1 MPLPLPPPRPTGRLT
16 PSGKRDTGRRRRW
29 FRILYAI
36 SDCLLLRH
44 THTVGRERER
54 ERGGRREGSKGRLH
68 SSSWRSERHSN
79 AWEHLLACFTRHKLK
94 FINILCT
101 TCVNVSLS
109 LRPFF
114 APSHSRT
121 LSPSFFLSCS
131 FSYSQSPS
139 CSCCSCTSWKR
150 RRGNKRPERATFLA
164 VSQCEKITER
174 CVQWSRTAHTL

>member
-1 MPLPLPPPRPTGRLT
+1 MPFLIVYYC
-16 PSGKRDTGRRRRW
+16 DTHIQW
-29 FRILYAI
+29 A
-36 SDCLLLRH
+36 
-44 THTVGRERER
+44 ERER
-54 ERGGRREGSKGRLH
+54 ERGGRREGSKERLH

-114 APSHSRT
+114 APSHAFS
-121 LSPSFFLSCS
+121 LPLSCS
-131 FSYSQSPS
+131 FSCSHSPS
-139 CSCCSCTSWKR
+139 CSFCSCTSWGR
-150 RRGNKRPERATFLA
+150 RRGNKRPRERATFLA